1 MKQDDL
7 ALGRAHAARDV
18 LCVRRGRAGLE
29 VQASPRGFHRGLA
42 LFRDTRRVVRAGA
55 LRGRRALR
63 GVTRLLQ
70 VAHVHLRVRRGDDA
84 RAQVVQL
91 ARAGARSPVAPRR
104 RRRRIR
110 VTPLQP
116 RDGRARVRGGRHRGK
131 HREGHHAACRA
142 RSRHRALSPS
152 PFGSVRGAMHP
163 REGCFQEQRVAVTSK
178 SRRRRIAPRSRYQ
191 HRDIDFSLQAFCAR
205 LPAIGHSRARDHA
218 PHLRQRALVPV
229 RAGGQAAH
237 RRCRCRLGV
246 QGASPR
252 SHAARPRVSGPPAKR
267 RFSRVTLA
275 SAHARCRSE
284 LTFPPPRTRSA
295 RSSPPPSPARRTNT
309 RSMSTRYVRFPSS
322 RARRASRASRPPLS
336 DRSRV
341 TSVRPPREA
350 LRRRVD

>member
-1 MKQDDL
+1 MD
-7 ALGRAHAARDV
+7 ARTRRAMSSVSAAGGPAWKSKPPPADSTEAWRCFATPDASSAPARSAAAARSAASRAS
-18 LCVRRGRAGLE
+18 CRSRMSTCECAAGTMRARRSSS
-29 VQASPRGFHRGLA
+29 SPA
-42 LFRDTRRVVRAGA
+42 
-55 LRGRRALR
+55 
-63 GVTRLLQ
+63 
-70 VAHVHLRVRRGDDA
+70 
-84 RAQVVQL
+84 L
-91 ARAGARSPVAPRR
+91 ARALPSRLGVGDGASVSPPCSHATAEPASAVDAIAASTARATTRPVGRGR
-104 RRRRIR
+104 DIARCHLPPSEACAEQC
-110 VTPLQP
+110 TP
-116 RDGRARVRGGRHRGK
+116 ARGVSKNNELRLP
-131 HREGHHAACRA
+131 
-142 RSRHRALSPS
+142 RSR
-152 PFGSVRGAMHP
+152 
-163 REGCFQEQRVAVTSK
+163 EDDE
-178 SRRRRIAPRSRYQ
+178 SRPWSRYQ

-341 TSVRPPREA
+341 TLVRPPREA